1 MHPHW
6 KNAVVYQVY
15 PRSYQDSDGDGIG
28 DLRGIISR
36 LDHIAGLGANV
47 IWLSPVYRSPNDDN
61 GYDISDYR
69 GIHPDFGTMADME
82 ELILQAGRRGIGIVM
97 DLVINHTSDEHEWF
111 MASRDPSGRFRGY
124 YFWREGVRGGPPN
137 NWTSFFGGS
146 AWQKDE
152 AGGGY
157 YLHLFSKK
165 QPDLNYHNP
174 EVLRE
179 IKEIMQFWLQK
190 GIVGFRC
197 DVINII
203 WKTSLDNGRPSLI
216 LTGSEHYVSQ
226 DGAHRILKELRQ
238 DVLSRFDCFTVGETV
253 FVTPATAVTLCSD
266 EAKELDM
273 VFAFEHMECDQI
285 IVKWFKRK
293 FHPANLFRIIS
304 RWQQAVVWNAVYLE
318 NHDQPRSVSRFIST
332 PEFRS
337 AGAKALSMMLLSLRG
352 TPYIYQGQEIGMTNF
367 DFTSMADIR
376 DVESRN
382 IYALMRRIGLPQ
394 RYVWRMIRLTSR
406 DNARTPMQWDSSAGA
421 GFTEGT
427 PWLGISANHV
437 SINVAAQ
444 TDDPDSVLSFYR
456 KMISLRRTQ
465 PALIDGSYQE
475 IAIRSGLYV
484 FERSLPAAS
493 DDGESSGIR
502 TAVNLSKKPVR
513 YACGFEILLSTT
525 GRREYDGVLKPYEG
539 ILFDCEES
547 TR

>member
-1 MHPHW
+1 MHPYY

-15 PRSYQDSDGDGIG
+15 PRSFQDSDGDGIG

-36 LDHIAGLGANV
+36 LDHIASLGASV
-47 IWLSPVYRSPNDDN
+47 LWLSPVYRSPNDDN

-69 GIHPDFGTMADME
+69 SIHPDFGTMADME
-82 ELILQAGRRGIGIVM
+82 ELIVQARQRGIGIVM

-111 MASRDPSGRFRGY
+111 IASRDPSSRYRSY
-124 YFWREGVRGGPPN
+124 YYWREGAKNGPPN

-146 AWQKDE
+146 AWQKDDE
-152 AGGGY
+152 GGGY

-179 IKEIMQFWLQK
+179 VKDIMQFWLLK

-203 WKTSLDNGRPSLI
+203 WKSSLDNGRPSLI
-216 LTGSEHYVSQ
+216 LTGSEHYISQ

-253 FVTPATAVTLCSD
+253 FVTPATAVTLCGD

-285 IVKWFKRK
+285 IVKWFKRR
-293 FHPANLFRIIS
+293 FYAARLFRIIS
-304 RWQQAVVWNAVYLE
+304 RWQEGVAWNAVYLE
-318 NHDQPRSVSRFIST
+318 NHDQPRSVSRFIHG
-332 PEFRS
+332 PEFRE
-337 AGAKALSMMLLSLRG
+337 AGAKALAMLLLSLRG

-382 IYALMRRIGLPQ
+382 IYALMRRLGLPR
-394 RYVWRMIRLTSR
+394 RYVWKMIRLTSR
-406 DNARTPMQWDSSAGA
+406 DNARTPMQWDGSAGA
-421 GFTEGT
+421 GFTAGT
-427 PWLGISANHV
+427 PWLGINANHTE
-437 SINVAAQ
+437 INVAAQ
-444 TDDPDSVLSFYR
+444 SDDPDSVLSFYR
-456 KMISLRRTQ
+456 TMVSLRREH
-465 PALIDGSYQE
+465 PVLIDGSYRE
-475 IAIRSGLYV
+475 IAIRSSLYV
-484 FERSLPAAS
+484 FERALRT
-493 DDGESSGIR
+493 ESGGTAVIQA
-502 TAVNLSKKPVR
+502 AVNLGRQPVR
-513 YACGFEILLSTT
+513 YRCGSEVMLSTA

-539 ILFDCEES
+539 ILFDCGRI